1 MSSIQDMISE
11 AWSLFDNKRY
21 DDSRAVYN
29 ECYSMLDK
37 DDDSFE
43 SCCNPE
49 TAFEKIEWYHLIA
62 QKQ

>member
-43 SCCNPE
+43 S
-49 TAFEKIEWYHLIA
+49 
-62 QKQ
+62 